1 MGSLRLGELASI
13 KLILGIT
20 TGDADDRLDDL
31 NDQVSFEVEQFV
43 FGSNLVGFRT
53 TGGPPVPDEVEYHDG
68 GIDAVI
74 LRRLL
79 SDVEADRD
87 AVVVLENG
95 TTLTQG
101 TDYHIDPFPSIT
113 VRRLT
118 GVADDFKAVFAV
130 GSRNVKV
137 TYKLSPNPPGDIARV
152 VEQEVAR
159 AYLMALNNSTEG
171 GFLVIS
177 QRSSAAGDSVTY
189 RDTGFTEHTM
199 EVLRRWRDEGRYF

>member
-13 KLILGIT
+13 NLILGIT
-20 TGDADDRLDDL
+20 TGDADVRLDEL
-31 NDQVSFEVEQFV
+31 NDQISFEVEQFV
-43 FGSNLVGFRT
+43 FGSNLGGFRT
-53 TGGPPVPDEVEYHDG
+53 TGGPVPPDEVEYHDG

-79 SDVEADRD
+79 SDQDDDRD

-95 TTLTQG
+95 ITLTQG
-101 TDYHIDPFPSIT
+101 TDYHIDTFPSVT
-113 VRRLT
+113 VRRLA
-118 GVADDFKAVFAV
+118 GVADDFKAVFAS

-159 AYLMALNNSTEG
+159 AYLMALNDSTEG

-177 QRSSAAGDSVTY
+177 QRSPDAGDSVTY